1 MVSLC
6 VLLMVSPLTS
16 KHLILVF
23 SFDAFKPAA
32 SEDTIKDLT
41 YKPCYVAGATGLPSL
56 DNIPSVADLTASFAA
71 RKEERLKQ
79 EAEKKEAERRVS
91 ISDSSASAEED
102 GGSGTLQTII
112 HPGIY
117 SRCF

>member
-1 MVSLC
+1 M
-6 VLLMVSPLTS
+6 
-16 KHLILVF
+16 
-23 SFDAFKPAA
+23 DA
-32 SEDTIKDLT
+32 IKDPT

-91 ISDSSASAEED
+91 AYELQSSATASVHNNMNSTPVSYNA
-102 GGSGTLQTII
+102 I
-112 HPGIY
+112 HKKITTNPEPQK
-117 SRCF
+117 

>member
-1 MVSLC
+1 MDLISL
-6 VLLMVSPLTS
+6 
-16 KHLILVF
+16 F

-32 SEDTIKDLT
+32 SEDTVKDLT

-79 EAEKKEAERRVS
+79 EAEKKEAERRVG
-91 ISDSSASAEED
+91 IRDSSASAEED
-102 GGSGTLQTII
+102 GGSATLQTII

-117 SRCF
+117 SLALFLC